1 MGRSASDS
9 GGVPVGRSAS
19 DSGGVPVGGSASDSG
34 GLPADV
40 MAALDAAAA
49 TRHLLVTS
57 DFDGTLAPIVSNPA
71 DARPLPAAAAA
82 LSALAELPSTSVAL
96 ISGRALSV
104 LRELSGAPPTVH
116 LVGSHGAEFDTGG
129 QERSDAGKITGGQE
143 RSDAG
148 KITGGQERSDAGKI
162 KGGQERSDAGKITGG
177 QERSDAGKITGFAH
191 DVDGA
196 LLERITADLTAIAAG
211 RPGVTVETKPA
222 SVAMHVRNASAADG
236 DAALA
241 EARAA
246 AQAWDAQA
254 TEGKAVLEFA
264 VVTTDKGEAVDIL
277 RDQTGATSVAFFG
290 DDVTDENAFR
300 RMRDTDVGVKV
311 GPGQTLAKYRIGSP
325 DDVAAA
331 LEYLLARRRSASR

>member
-1 MGRSASDS
+1 MGR
-9 GGVPVGRSAS
+9 
-19 DSGGVPVGGSASDSG
+19 SASDSG
-34 GLPADV
+34 GLPADLT
-40 MAALDAAAA
+40 AALDAAAA

-82 LSALAELPSTSVAL
+82 LWALAELPSTSAAL

-104 LRELSGAPPTVH
+104 LRELSAAPPTVQ

-129 QERSDAGKITGGQE
+129 QERS
-143 RSDAG
+143 
-148 KITGGQERSDAGKI
+148 
-162 KGGQERSDAGKITGG
+162 
-177 QERSDAGKITGFAH
+177 GFAH
-191 DVDGA
+191 EVDEA
-196 LLERITADLTAIAAG
+196 LLARMTAELNAIAAG

-236 DAALA
+236 DAALN

-246 AQAWDAQA
+246 SQAWDAHA

-277 RDQTGATSVAFFG
+277 REQTGATSVAFFG

-300 RMRDTDVGVKV
+300 RMRDADVGVKV
-311 GPGQTLAKYRIGSP
+311 GPGQTLANYRIDSP

-331 LEYLLARRRSASR
+331 LEYLLAQRRSAPD